1 MNIKNK
7 KIFIAVGIILLII
20 ILIAIILFIKYK
32 INWKD
37 FENYSTDIF
46 SIKYPKDWEA
56 KDENSDVGDL
66 KDFKDKNGK
75 NDVRV
80 VCLKK
85 SDMPENQ
92 NTLEKLKDNVI
103 EQMKSSQLSIYQDEE
118 PEVENIKQHNM
129 NAIKVNI
136 KYKTLLGNSQ
146 MIYAFYEKD
155 GMFYIIICQG
165 EQTDIFNKMIES
177 FKVK

>member
-92 NTLEKLKDNVI
+92 NTLEKLKNNMM
-103 EQMKSSQLSIYQDEE
+103 EQMETSNYKKYQKGEAK
-118 PEVENIKQHNM
+118 VKNVKISNIE
-129 NAIKVNI
+129 AIKLD
-136 KYKTLLGNSQ
+136 YEYDTLFGNSNI
-146 MIYAFYEKD
+146 IYVFCENDERFYVLV
-155 GMFYIIICQG
+155 CQG
-165 EQTDIFNKMIES
+165 EEITVFNKMIES
-177 FKVK
+177 FKIK